1 MDLTQI
7 VEFLNNEIVGYAIQS
22 VVGFGSGFVGVC
34 ALLKRAK
41 KTISDTTTVLG
52 ETNTNSSNTN
62 KEVAK
67 TRESVEETKQ
77 SVLALKEE
85 VRKERED
92 LKLQKE
98 QLQQELKVQREELM
112 AEFKATM
119 NTVNEFVDS
128 LQPLLNLPQAF
139 AQSVSLNAESVRNG
153 AARKVN
159 DILGFNKDNLQTNA
173 TQNTKANNLFKG
185 IQLNLNN
192 KKQEEEKK

>member
-22 VVGFGSGFVGVC
+22 VVGFGSGLAGVC
-34 ALLKRAK
+34 ALLRRTK
-41 KTISDTTTVLG
+41 KAIDDTTTVL
-52 ETNTNSSNTN
+52 ETTNTNSSDTN
-62 KEVAK
+62 KEVEK
-67 TRESVEETKQ
+67 TRKEVEEAKK

-85 VRKERED
+85 VKKE
-92 LKLQKE
+92 
-98 QLQQELKVQREELM
+98 REELM

-139 AQSVSLNAESVRNG
+139 AQSVSLNSESVRNG

-173 TQNTKANNLFKG
+173 NQNTKANNLFKG
-185 IQLNLNN
+185 IQLNTNN
-192 KKQEEEKK
+192 NKQEEEEK

>member
-92 LKLQKE
+92 LKLQ
-98 QLQQELKVQREELM
+98 REELM

-139 AQSVSLNAESVRNG
+139 AQSVSLNAESVFSSCDDT
-153 AARKVN
+153 
-159 DILGFNKDNLQTNA
+159 DIELTEMKEFFNRIIFVSFSFT
-173 TQNTKANNLFKG
+173 LF
-185 IQLNLNN
+185 LFSCM
-192 KKQEEEKK
+192 

>member
-41 KTISDTTTVLG
+41 KTINDTTTVLG
-52 ETNTNSSNTN
+52 ETNTNSFNTN

-92 LKLQKE
+92 LKL
-98 QLQQELKVQREELM
+98 QREELM

-139 AQSVSLNAESVRNG
+139 AQSVSLNSESVKNG

-185 IQLNLNN
+185 IQLNTNN
-192 KKQEEEKK
+192 NKQEEEKK